1 MREREYSLI
10 FFNIKRK
17 HRSHETTRLKKKKK
31 RKMEYSTRGSRA
43 AHPRRRVTSYRAHQF
58 NVRFLCVEGNNGL
71 VSTASHRLSIRV

>member
-31 RKMEYSTRGSRA
+31 KKKGILNEGPEGSS
-43 AHPRRRVTSYRAHQF
+43 PSQTGDELS
-58 NVRFLCVEGNNGL
+58 C
-71 VSTASHRLSIRV
+71 ASI